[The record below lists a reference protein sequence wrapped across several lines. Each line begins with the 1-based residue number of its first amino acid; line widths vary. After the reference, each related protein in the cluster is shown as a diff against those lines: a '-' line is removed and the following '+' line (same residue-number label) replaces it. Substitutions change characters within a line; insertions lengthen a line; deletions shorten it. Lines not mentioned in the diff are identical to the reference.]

1 MVSRRTL
8 LRAVG
13 VSLPAGLAGCNVLT
27 DSGADEAAT
36 PTRTATPT
44 ATLSPSTADKPATST
59 PSAGRT
65 ETTTAISSPTE
76 TASPAVA
83 EEAGTPVFT
92 PTPNGTVDE
101 FGRAVALSA
110 DAAVVL
116 AESDGAYVFEANGGW
131 RPTTVLTPDEEEHFG
146 GYNISA
152 AMVGEEAILGGPGA
166 GSEGGAVYLFARDD
180 DQWRQRHQFVPNED
194 RDEFGRSVAFD
205 GERVVVGDNND
216 PTTMRSWSGSA
227 YVFGRD
233 GTDWTQEGALGS
245 DAENLFG
252 TAVTVAGDTV
262 LVGAPYA
269 EQDGQETGAVFVYE
283 RADGEWSQQM
293 LLTPD
298 DSVADSLFGQ
308 SVALDGDTA
317 VVGAPGDGG
326 GSAYVFER
334 TETEWTQRARLTA
347 ADAGSGDDVGW
358 SVAYTGGVA
367 VLGAPKAGASGHAYV
382 FRAADDWTETR
393 RLVPKNPKQD
403 AEFGFAVALH
413 GTTALVGSPAFDG
426 PSPAYLFEL

>member
-1 MVSRRTL
+1 MVSRRAL
-8 LRAVG
+8 LRAFG
-13 VSLPAGLAGCNVLT
+13 VSVPAGLAGCNGLT
-27 DSGADEAAT
+27 NSDGDEAAT
-36 PTRTATPT
+36 STRTATPT
-44 ATLSPSTADKPATST
+44 TTLPPPTDGEPSPST

-65 ETTTAISSPTE
+65 ETTPAISTPTE
-76 TASPAVA
+76 TASPEVT
-83 EEAGTPVFT
+83 EEAGTSVFT

-110 DAAVVL
+110 DTAVVL
-116 AESDGAYVFEANGGW
+116 AENDGAYVFEADGGW

-152 AMVGEEAILGGPGA
+152 AMVGGEAILGGPGA

-180 DQWRQRHQFVPNED
+180 GQWRQRHQFVPNED

-205 GERVVVGDNND
+205 GQRVVVGDNNN

-233 GTDWTQEGALGS
+233 GTDWAQEAALGS

-269 EQDGQETGAVFVYE
+269 ESDGQETGAVFVYE
-283 RADGEWSQQM
+283 RAADGWLHQTT
-293 LLTPD
+293 LTPD
-298 DSVADSLFGQ
+298 DAVDDSLFGQ
-308 SVALDGDTA
+308 SVALDGGTA
-317 VVGAPGDGG
+317 VVGAPSDGG
-326 GSAYVFER
+326 GSAYVFEQ
-334 TETEWTQRARLTA
+334 TETEWTRRARLTA
-347 ADAGSGDDVGW
+347 TDADSGDDFGW
-358 SVAYTGGVA
+358 SVAYTGGLA
-367 VLGAPKAGASGHAYV
+367 VLGAPKSGGTGHAYV
-382 FRAADDWTETR
+382 FRAADGWTETR
-393 RLVPKNPKQD
+393 RLVPETPTQNV
-403 AEFGFAVALH
+403 EFGFAVALH
-413 GTTALVGSPAFDG
+413 DTTTLVGSPAFDG